1 MKNYLVKENGMAW
14 LPATTSYDGA
24 MVEFARRK
32 GNCNYVTLEEND
44 NGKIDIIEIYKG
56 KYYEFVEKAIDNM
69 YDICG
74 GLIVVELKDLRIS
87 LVDTGNKIIQL
98 NIYKKGYESSYVFDW
113 NGIKNTKD
121 MISDMAKKLSSSIET
136 YYEIKM
142 YKKIE
147 KVNREIEQWN
157 KTK

>member
-24 MVEFARRK
+24 MVEFTRRK
-32 GNCNYVTLEEND
+32 DNCNCVTLEEND
-44 NGKIDIIEIYKG
+44 NGKINIIEIYKG
-56 KYYEFVEKAIDNM
+56 KYYTFIEKAIDNM

-74 GLIVVELKDLRIS
+74 GSIVVELGNFTIS

-98 NIYKKGYESSYVFDW
+98 NIYKKGYESSYDFDW

-121 MISDMAKKLSSSIET
+121 MISDMAKRLSSNIKA

-142 YKKIE
+142 YKQIE
-147 KVNREIEQWN
+147 KVNREIEQWS

>member
-14 LPATTSYDGA
+14 LPATTSYVGA
-24 MVEFARRK
+24 MVEFIRRK
-32 GNCNYVTLEEND
+32 SDCNYVTLEEND
-44 NGKIDIIEIYKG
+44 NGKINIIEIYKG
-56 KYYEFVEKAIDNM
+56 KYYEFIEKAIDNM

-74 GLIVVELKDLRIS
+74 GTIVIELKDLTIR

-98 NIYKKGYESSYVFDW
+98 NIYKKNYESSYDFDW

-121 MISDMAKKLSSSIET
+121 MISDMAKKLSSSIKT
-136 YYEIKM
+136 YCERES

-147 KVNREIEQWN
+147 KVNVEIEQWS

>member
-14 LPATTSYDGA
+14 LPATASYDGA
-24 MVEFARRK
+24 MLEFVRRK
-32 GNCNYVTLEEND
+32 DNCNYLTLEEND
-44 NGKIDIIEIYKG
+44 NGKINIIEIYKG
-56 KYYEFVEKAIDNM
+56 EYYEFIEKAIDNM

-74 GLIVVELKDLRIS
+74 GPIVVELSDLTIS

-98 NIYKKGYESSYVFDW
+98 NIYKKGYESSYDFDW

-121 MISDMAKKLSSSIET
+121 MISDMAKRLSSSIKT
-136 YYEIKM
+136 YYEREM

-147 KVNREIEQWN
+147 KVNGEIEQWS

>member
-24 MVEFARRK
+24 MVEFTRRK
-32 GNCNYVTLEEND
+32 DNCNYVTLEEND

-56 KYYEFVEKAIDNM
+56 KYYEFIEKAIDNM

-74 GLIVVELKDLRIS
+74 GSIVVELSDFTIS

-98 NIYKKGYESSYVFDW
+98 NIYKKGYESSYDFDW

-121 MISDMAKKLSSSIET
+121 MISDMAKRLSSSIEA
-136 YYEIKM
+136 YYEREM

-147 KVNREIEQWN
+147 KVNGEIEQWN